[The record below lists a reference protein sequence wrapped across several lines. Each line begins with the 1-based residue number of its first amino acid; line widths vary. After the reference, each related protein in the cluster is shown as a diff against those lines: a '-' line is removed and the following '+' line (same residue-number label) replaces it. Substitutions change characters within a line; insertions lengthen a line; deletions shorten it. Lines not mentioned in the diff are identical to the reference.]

1 MNKSSGAVILHHT
14 LGAAWD
20 RLRRQGRELSILLFL
35 GVLWGYL
42 GLVAPA
48 FLRGPNLE
56 DLLVNSA
63 YTAIAAAGMTLVII
77 AGGID
82 ISVGSMLAV
91 CSVLAGT
98 MAKANWPL
106 PLVILATVAAG
117 LAMGTLNGL
126 LAGYAGIPSIIV
138 TLGTLSIYRGLM
150 TWITKGYWIHGLPA
164 SFAWLGTGRVA
175 GLPLPVGVMA
185 LVVLAFGLLLGQTA
199 WGRRVYAVGGNP
211 RAARLA
217 GLNVAGVT
225 VAVFAL
231 CGALT
236 GVATLTFAP
245 RFAAIQSNAGL
256 GFELLVITAVVV
268 GGTNIFGGRGSI
280 WGSWL
285 GVLLLSTIS
294 SALTFLH
301 ISVYWERTVQGGL
314 ILLAIGSDLL
324 RLKRAGGPLE
334 RIGEVGAD
342 LPAPAR
348 EQPPW
353 MEALLRREMLLLGL
367 LGLSGFA
374 MSLLSDKFLTLQ
386 NLLDM
391 TRHFVE
397 IGLLALPMT
406 LIIITAGIDLSV
418 GSMVGLCAVI
428 LGFAWD
434 RWHLTLGSAA
444 ALTLLTGLLA
454 GMGNGLLIAG
464 VRIPAL
470 IVTLATMAIYRGLAD
485 GISQARRVSDFPESF
500 FFLGQGYVGPF
511 PTQLVLFAFLAAL
524 TALALARTGFGR
536 ALYALG
542 SNEET
547 ARLSGLPVARLKAGV
562 YAFSGLLAGLAAL
575 VYVSR
580 VSTAKPDAGL
590 GLELDVITAVVLGGT
605 SIAGGEGSILG
616 SVLGLSLL
624 SVLRRGLTLANFPME
639 GQAVLLG
646 ALLIGAVWLDRL
658 VRRR

>member
-1 MNKSSGAVILHHT
+1 MITQHL
-14 LGAAWD
+14 LGSAW
-20 RLRRQGRELSILLFL
+20 RWLRQQGREFSLLLFL
-35 GVLWGYL
+35 LALWGYL
-42 GLVAPA
+42 SVVAPA
-48 FLRGPNLE
+48 FLQGPNLE

-98 MAKANWPL
+98 TAKANWPL
-106 PLVILATVAAG
+106 PLVILVTILAG

-126 LAGYAGIPSIIV
+126 LTGYAGIPSIIV

-175 GLPLPVGVMA
+175 GLPVPVGVMA
-185 LVVLAFGLLLGQTA
+185 LVVLAFGVLLSQTA

-217 GLNVAGVT
+217 GLNVAGTT

-245 RFAAIQSNAGL
+245 RFAVIQSNAGL

-280 WGSWL
+280 WGSLL

-314 ILLAIGSDLL
+314 ILLAIGADLL
-324 RLKRAGGPLE
+324 RLKRPGGAALE
-334 RIGEVGAD
+334 RIGEGGTD
-342 LPAPAR
+342 GLAPAR
-348 EQPPW
+348 ERPRW
-353 MEALLRREMLLLGL
+353 VEFLRRREVLLLGL

-374 MSLLSDKFLTLQ
+374 MALLSDKFLTVP

-397 IGLLALPMT
+397 VGLLALPMT

-434 RWHLTLGSAA
+434 RLHLTLGSAA

-454 GMGNGLLIAG
+454 GLGNGLLIAG
-464 VRIPAL
+464 MGIPAL

-524 TALALARTGFGR
+524 TALVLARTGFGR

-547 ARLSGLPVARLKAGV
+547 ARLSGLQVARLKAGV
-562 YAFSGLLAGLAAL
+562 YALSGLLASLAAL

-605 SIAGGEGSILG
+605 HIAGGEGSILG

-646 ALLIGAVWLDRL
+646 MLLIGAVWLDRL
-658 VRRR
+658 VRR

>member
-1 MNKSSGAVILHHT
+1 M
-14 LGAAWD
+14 GAAW
-20 RLRRQGRELSILLFL
+20 RWLRRQGRELSILLFL
-35 GVLWGYL
+35 LALGGYL
-42 GLVAPA
+42 RFAAPK
-48 FLRGPNLE
+48 FLSASNLE

-63 YTAIAAAGMTLVII
+63 YTAIAAVGMTLVII

-98 MAKANWPL
+98 TAKANWPL
-106 PLVILATVAAG
+106 PLVMLATVMAG
-117 LAMGTLNGL
+117 LAMGTVNGL
-126 LAGYAGIPSIIV
+126 LTGWVGIPSIIV

-164 SFAWLGTGRVA
+164 SFAELGSGRVA
-175 GLPLPVGVMA
+175 GLPIPVAIMV
-185 LVVLAFGLLLGQTA
+185 LVILSFGLLLSQTA

-280 WGSWL
+280 WGSLL
-285 GVLLLSTIS
+285 GVLLLSAIS

-314 ILLAIGSDLL
+314 ILLAIGADLL
-324 RLKRAGGPLE
+324 RVKRQGKPILE
-334 RIGEVGAD
+334 RFGEVGID
-342 LPAPAR
+342 RPAAGREWAR
-348 EQPPW
+348 W
-353 MEALLRREMLLLGL
+353 MELLLRREILLLGL
-367 LGLSGFA
+367 VGLSGFA
-374 MSLLSDKFLTLQ
+374 MSLLSDKFLTVQ

-397 IGLLALPMT
+397 IGLVALPMT

-418 GSMVGLCAVI
+418 GSIVGLCAVI

-434 RWHLTLGSAA
+434 RLHFTLESAMGV
-444 ALTLLTGLLA
+444 TLLTGMLA
-454 GMGNGLLIAG
+454 GLGNGALIAG
-464 VRIPAL
+464 MRIPAL

-511 PTQLVLFAFLAAL
+511 PAQLVLFALLAAL
-524 TALALARTGFGR
+524 TALALARTGCGR

-547 ARLSGLPVARLKAGV
+547 AWLSGLPVGRLKLGV
-562 YAFSGLLAGLAAL
+562 YTLSGLLAGLAAL

-616 SVLGLSLL
+616 SVLGLSIL

-646 ALLIGAVWLDRL
+646 GLLIGAVWLDRI
-658 VRRR
+658 VRPR